1 MFEKE
6 KRELLDLFLRV
17 QEETNAYMSIRYD
30 TDACTDIYIKD
41 NGFDQKE
48 EYDGNYTIYNSPYL
62 AGESTENYK
71 KAKSHILRLLEKGR
85 CPV

>member
-6 KRELLDLFLRV
+6 RIELLELFLRV

-41 NGFDQKE
+41 NGFNSKE
-48 EYDGNYTIYNSPYL
+48 EYDGNYTIYNNPIL
-62 AGESTENYK
+62 EKESTENYK
-71 KAKSHILRLLEKGR
+71 KAKEHILRLLEKGR

>member
-30 TDACTDIYIKD
+30 TDCGARISIMDY
-41 NGFDQKE
+41 GFDPE
-48 EYDGNYTIYNSPYL
+48 GEYDGDYAIYGNTALEKESRKNY
-62 AGESTENYK
+62 E
-71 KAKSHILRLLEKGR
+71 KAKAHILRLLEKGR
-85 CPV
+85 CTV

>member
-6 KRELLDLFLRV
+6 KRELLDLGVRV
-17 QEETNAYMSIRYD
+17 QEETNGYMSIRYD

-62 AGESTENYK
+62 AGESAKNYE
-71 KAKSHILRLLEKGR
+71 KAKSHILRLHEKER
-85 CPV
+85 CQV

>member
-48 EYDGNYTIYNSPYL
+48 EYDGNYTIYNSHYL

-85 CPV
+85 CTV

>member
-6 KRELLDLFLRV
+6 KRELLDLFLMV

-41 NGFDQKE
+41 NGFNSKE
-48 EYDGNYTIYNSPYL
+48 EYDGNYTIYNNPIL
-62 AGESTENYK
+62 VDESTEQYK
-71 KAKSHILRLLEKGR
+71 KAKTHILRLLEKGR